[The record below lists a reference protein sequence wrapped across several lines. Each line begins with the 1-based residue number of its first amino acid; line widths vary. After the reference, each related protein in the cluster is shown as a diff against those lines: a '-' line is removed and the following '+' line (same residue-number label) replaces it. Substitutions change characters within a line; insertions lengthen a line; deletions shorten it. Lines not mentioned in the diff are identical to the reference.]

1 LFSFVSIF
9 LFYFRLDPDVTSS
22 TVIVGAQK
30 KKRPRRVVGWHL
42 VCLLLPDIANKAG
55 RRRDDASVTTSSG
68 WVSRNRAQPGED
80 RRPNTHNTGTNK
92 RKNNSRQK
100 PPHHFVFFFHVDSI
114 LCWIPS
120 TGSSTG
126 SFQQQQK
133 NCGLSF
139 YQVRPFF
146 TSHRI
151 NQRKGNDRRPIA
163 TNDDDIG
170 STIQSI
176 SFSSITT
183 K

>member
-92 RKNNSRQK
+92 RKNNSGQK
-100 PPHHFVFFFHVDSI
+100 PPHHLFFSSM
-114 LCWIPS
+114 WIPFCV
-120 TGSSTG
+120 GFHPLALPQDPSSSNRKTVD
-126 SFQQQQK
+126 F
-133 NCGLSF
+133 LSIKC
-139 YQVRPFF
+139 VR
-146 TSHRI
+146 
-151 NQRKGNDRRPIA
+151 
-163 TNDDDIG
+163 
-170 STIQSI
+170 
-176 SFSSITT
+176 FSRHTE
-183 K
+183 